1 MKNEEEC
8 LRKIG
13 VSTSFINT
21 KSWEDLVHGDI
32 CMGTVQMHDFESAA
46 FLIVFRV
53 AADFAEK
60 RDEEAVH
67 AADL

>member
-1 MKNEEEC
+1 MRKSVYE
-8 LRKIG
+8 KIG
-13 VSTSFINT
+13 VSVSSINT
-21 KSWEDLVHGDI
+21 KSWKDVGHRDI
-32 CMGTVQMHDFESAA
+32 CMGTVQMHDFEPAA
-46 FLIVFRV
+46 CLIVFRV